1 MPIHGLALAAGR
13 PCAYLTSE
21 SGARADRSGAARS
34 YLAVH
39 HRHPASRH
47 VSDLC
52 SWPPGRKS
60 VRGIPCL
67 SDQAG
72 WAARASGGQAVRAF
86 AASFW
91 AGEVLVDSGTVG
103 MGPSC
108 LVAAS
113 RTAAGFQPE
122 RFISADRPARLARC
136 CRPPGIA
143 DRLRASRLEK
153 MAYGHKT
160 PCQARI
166 RARIVLLRPGAA
178 PTRGWPGRR
187 ACIWTRCAR
196 GGVGSPSKACPGWPA
211 ASAPVAR
218 RRSPRC
224 RPCRSRR
231 WRVGFPPKPGAA
243 VASGRVPGLARGA
256 VQRGVAEAVSSST
269 VRCWLYQDALK
280 PWQYRC
286 WIFITDPAPGPRL
299 HASSTCTP
307 APGKARPGRERVRDQ
322 RGREGLH
329 PGTLPL
335 PPQPDEMAS
344 KRQGP

>member
-113 RTAAGFQPE
+113 RTAAGFQPV
-122 RFISADRPARLARC
+122 RSISADRPARLARC

-143 DRLRASRLEK
+143 DRLRASRLK
-153 MAYGHKT
+153 KWRTATRPLPGPDPRGHRAPCGQGPLQRVDGPGDGPASGHGAPMAVSV
-160 PCQARI
+160 R
-166 RARIVLLRPGAA
+166 RARHARAGRPQAHRSPAVVHRAAGRAGQDAGVSASRRNRVPLSQWSCPGAG
-178 PTRGWPGRR
+178 TRGRAARR
-187 ACIWTRCAR
+187 RR
-196 GGVGSPSKACPGWPA
+196 GGVLLHRALLA
-211 ASAPVAR
+211 
-218 RRSPRC
+218 
-224 RPCRSRR
+224 
-231 WRVGFPPKPGAA
+231 
-243 VASGRVPGLARGA
+243 VPGRAQALA
-256 VQRGVAEAVSSST
+256 VP
-269 VRCWLYQDALK
+269 LLD
-280 PWQYRC
+280 
-286 WIFITDPAPGPRL
+286 L
-299 HASSTCTP
+299 H
-307 APGKARPGRERVRDQ
+307 
-322 RGREGLH
+322 H
-329 PGTLPL
+329 
-335 PPQPDEMAS
+335 
-344 KRQGP
+344 